1 VQQGSGRKP
10 SSLHRPQ
17 GNAKKICRRLL
28 GKSLVVEQ
36 RDHLAFMFR
45 QLATGMVKRGPAGE
59 IIGFAA
65 AIERR
70 SRLISRPVVCVMVG
84 SNALRTEVVPL
95 EVDKLTADLCAR
107 QVEEVAG
114 RLNLRLRQRP
124 IEPHECILLDIIG
137 RLPSPQRR
145 IVLEHVPR
153 QPQQPIIGMLE
164 QPFARTFNA
173 LPHIRDKLFKLHV
186 GRGTRGHE
194 SPSVEGKFSQFTSRT
209 PRVTSSSS
217 DAKTAPHAG
226 HQTPGQTVEKNLP
239 PHDAATSDP
248 HRP

>member
-114 RLNLRLRQRP
+114 
-124 IEPHECILLDIIG
+124 
-137 RLPSPQRR
+137 
-145 IVLEHVPR
+145 HVPR

-194 SPSVEGKFSQFTSRT
+194 SPSVEGKLSQFTSRT